1 MKRTK
6 AVIQK
11 EIESIREQITKLEA
25 ESAAL
30 DYLVQVEDVVPGAAF
45 KDKDF
50 VVFVVHDA
58 APNMYR
64 LSGNEQVHPCSLFS
78 DSPLPRAAMAQYLS
92 QHFPNKVLGKV
103 EFIPGT
109 PRTKAGDVLD
119 GIRPTITG
127 TRLVR
132 VYPDGTVKLYDE
144 KDVSCNSFSSL
155 ASLNRQLDSKFPM
168 YTRRA

>member
-30 DYLVQVEDVVPGAAF
+30 DYLVQVEDVVPGVAF
-45 KDKDF
+45 RDKEDF
-50 VVFVVHDA
+50 IVFVVHDA
-58 APNMYR
+58 SPNMYR
-64 LSGNEQVHPCSLFS
+64 LSGNEQTHPCSLFS
-78 DSPLPRAAMAQYLS
+78 DAARSRAEMAQYLS
-92 QHFPNKVLGKV
+92 QYFPNKV
-103 EFIPGT
+103 PGEVKFVT
-109 PRTKAGDVLD
+109 KPVTKAGDVLD
-119 GIRPTITG
+119 GIQPSIKG

-132 VYPDGTVKLYDE
+132 VYPDGTVKLFNE
-144 KDVSCNSFSSL
+144 NGVSCNSFSSL
-155 ASLNRQLDSKFPM
+155 ASLNKQLDGNFPM